1 MKRKLN
7 HLLDLMGD
15 RTARRAGRPAT
26 VLAACLDSASSGRT
40 PGVVSGMTRTTEP
53 GAHRVGVAAE
63 GVRTGDP
70 NLRWVGGWV
79 GGWGLG
85 MLGMGAKPE
94 HERRL

>member
-1 MKRKLN
+1 MKRKL
-7 HLLDLMGD
+7 HHFLDLVGD

-63 GVRTGDP
+63 GVRTGQSGQVAKFP
-70 NLRWVGGWV
+70 NTARDTRHNEC
-79 GGWGLG
+79 
-85 MLGMGAKPE
+85 KE
-94 HERRL
+94 QEKEQQK